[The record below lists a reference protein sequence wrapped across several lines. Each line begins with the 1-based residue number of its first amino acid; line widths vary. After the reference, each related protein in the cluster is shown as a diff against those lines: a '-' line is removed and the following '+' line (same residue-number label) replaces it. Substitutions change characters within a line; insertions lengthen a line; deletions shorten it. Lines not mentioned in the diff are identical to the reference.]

1 MPDTGKVWQE
11 VTIPHD
17 WAITTPFDRAN
28 DLQEVA
34 VVQNGETQASAKTGR
49 SGGLNWMGAAW
60 YKCQIEPKLLKDT
73 RRCYALYFDGA
84 MSHAEVFV
92 NGAKQGEWIYG
103 YNAFEIDITEAGEL
117 KTNGYIPSESVFY
130 RTERAEGSSVVFPLT
145 VRQGEVFLLD
155 DYRTIGR
162 DSRVF
167 GPVEKDRIK
176 GRIIY
181 IVRRRGF

>member
-1 MPDTGKVWQE
+1 M
-11 VTIPHD
+11 
-17 WAITTPFDRAN
+17 
-28 DLQEVA
+28 A
-34 VVQNGETQASAKTGR
+34 VFADPQDGTQSISR
-49 SGGLNWMGAAW
+49 VVGLEG
-60 YKCQIEPKLLKDT
+60 C
-73 RRCYALYFDGA
+73 
-84 MSHAEVFV
+84 
-92 NGAKQGEWIYG
+92 
-103 YNAFEIDITEAGEL
+103 EIDITEAGEL

-145 VRQGEVFLLD
+145 VRQGEVSLLD

>member
-1 MPDTGKVWQE
+1 MAKAGAGKKRNSQ
-11 VTIPHD
+11 T
-17 WAITTPFDRAN
+17 RALAVKAAVFAAAVLALTKLVFGVCICSGERMFPALRDG
-28 DLQEVA
+28 DLVIYSRLSELRQGD
-34 VVQNGETQASAKTGR
+34 VVVFADPQDGTQCISR
-49 SGGLNWMGAAW
+49 VVGLEG
-60 YKCQIEPKLLKDT
+60 C
-73 RRCYALYFDGA
+73 
-84 MSHAEVFV
+84 
-92 NGAKQGEWIYG
+92 
-103 YNAFEIDITEAGEL
+103 EIDITEAGEL